1 MLHIAFLTWK
11 PGLTREQRQAA
22 LARHGRYRLPPG
34 CEPVAEYW
42 PSGPI
47 AVVAVLEADDPAATA
62 QLGRDWQDA
71 FDVTVFPAV
80 CAGEELRMGAS
91 RETQAR
97 VVERLSSA
105 VAACRSA
112 LAGS

>member
-1 MLHIAFLTWK
+1 MLYIAFLTWK
-11 PGLTREQRQAA
+11 PDLTREQRQAA
-22 LARHGRYRLPPG
+22 LVKHGRYRLPAG

-47 AVVAVLEADDPAATA
+47 AVVAVFEAEDAAATA

-71 FDVTVFPAV
+71 FNVTVFPV
-80 CAGEELRMGAS
+80 VSAGEELRMGAP
-91 RETQAR
+91 REMAAR
-97 VVERLSSA
+97 VVGRLSSA

-112 LAGS
+112 VAGS

>member
-1 MLHIAFLTWK
+1 MLYIAFLTWK

-22 LARHGRYRLPPG
+22 LARHGRYRLPDG

-42 PSGPI
+42 PSGPV
-47 AVVAVLEADDPAATA
+47 AVVAVFEADDTAATA
-62 QLGRDWQDA
+62 QLRRDWQDA
-71 FDVTVFPAV
+71 FDVTVLPV
-80 CAGEELRMGAS
+80 VSAGEELRMGAP
-91 RETQAR
+91 RKAKDR

-112 LAGS
+112 LAAS

>member
-1 MLHIAFLTWK
+1 MLYMAFLTWK

-22 LARHGRYRLPPG
+22 LARHGRYRLPEG
-34 CEPVAEYW
+34 CEPIAEYW

-47 AVVAVLEADDPAATA
+47 AVVAVLEAKDEAAA
-62 QLGRDWQDA
+62 GQLARDWQDA

-80 CAGEELRMGAS
+80 SARDELKMGSPRWAKD
-91 RETQAR
+91 R

-105 VAACRSA
+105 VAACRGASA
-112 LAGS
+112 AS